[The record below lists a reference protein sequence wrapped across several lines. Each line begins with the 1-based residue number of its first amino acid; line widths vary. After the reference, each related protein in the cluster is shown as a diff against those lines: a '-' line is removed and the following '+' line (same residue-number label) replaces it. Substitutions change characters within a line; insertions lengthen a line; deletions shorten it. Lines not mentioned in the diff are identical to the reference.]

1 MAQLFPED
9 YQLAEGEV
17 LHKGEYKTL
26 EMLKEGLSNQYMV
39 FHGVHWT
46 RVEEDSAI
54 YGEIDFLILNPY
66 GRVLAIEQKETQIEV
81 NAKGELV
88 PIYKDARGTSKSSR
102 TINSQVSRNIG
113 FLRTEYQKRHPE
125 QRLEMDHLLYVPN
138 AKVGKNLPANIALG
152 RIVDSTNREQLI
164 SIINEMFDK
173 NPMPIGEY
181 TAKTPDIQTFFLDKA
196 DVSPQIGL
204 IGQSARQRTTRLS
217 SGLAEWAE
225 RLEFSPYRLWVQGT
239 AGSGKSQLALKE
251 LRKAADQNQTAM
263 YICFN
268 RALVDSVKLSAPN
281 PKNCWT
287 FHELARFVAESQGQ
301 VIDFGDE
308 ATFKRI
314 VDYFLTHYDDLKGQ
328 LDVLVIDEGQD
339 FYPEWGAVL
348 LELVKPDGRMIWLED
363 SSQRIYGRPSID
375 PEGWVKLSSPTN
387 YRSPQHVLTLINGLD
402 LTNDYLE
409 TGNSYAGLAPGH
421 FVYQEGGV
429 VEATAL
435 AVQDLID
442 QGFASK
448 SIAVLSFHGAKNS
461 VFLSDTV
468 EKINGFSI
476 KKSTGYDRDSNAT
489 WSNGELLVDTL
500 YRFKGQCADAIVL
513 TEIDFAGWDQV
524 TKNKLFVGLTRA
536 RLTIN
541 LVMSTGVERLFVEK
555 GFS

>member
-9 YQLAEGEV
+9 HQLAEGEV

-26 EMLKEGLSNQYMV
+26 EMLKEGLSDQYMV

-88 PIYKDARGTSKSSR
+88 PIYKDSHVLTKSSR

-113 FLRTEYQKRHPE
+113 SLRTEYQKRHPE
-125 QRLEMDHLLYVPN
+125 QRLEIDHLLYVPN

-152 RIVDSTNREQLI
+152 RIVDSTNRDQLLP
-164 SIINEMFDK
+164 IINEMFDK
-173 NPMPIGEY
+173 NPMPTGDH
-181 TAKTPDIQTFFLDKA
+181 TAKTLDIQAFFLDKA

-239 AGSGKSQLALKE
+239 AGSGKTQLALKE
-251 LRKAADQNQTAM
+251 LRKAADENQTAM

-287 FHELARFVAESQGQ
+287 FHELARFVSESQGQ
-301 VIDFGDE
+301 LIDFGDE
-308 ATFKRI
+308 ASFKQM
-314 VDYFLTHYDDLKGQ
+314 VDYFLTHYDDLKEQ

-348 LELVKPDGRMIWLED
+348 LEIVKPDGRMIWLED
-363 SSQRIYGRPSID
+363 SSQRIYGRPSIE

-387 YRSPQHVLTLINGLD
+387 YRSPQHVLTLINGLE
-402 LTNDYLE
+402 LTDGYLE
-409 TGNSYAGLAPGH
+409 TGNCYAGLNPGH
-421 FVYQEGGV
+421 FVYQDGDVISE
-429 VEATAL
+429 TSD

-442 QGFASK
+442 QGFAPE

-461 VFLSDTV
+461 VFLSDKV
-468 EKINGFSI
+468 QKINGFSI
-476 KKSTGYDRDSNAT
+476 KKSTGYDKDSNAT

-513 TEIDFAGWDQV
+513 TEIDFAEWDQV

-541 LVMSTGVERLFVEK
+541 LVMSTNVEK
-555 GFS
+555 LFIERGFN

>member
-26 EMLKEGLSNQYMV
+26 EMLKDGLSDQYMV

-46 RVEEDSAI
+46 RVEEDTAI

-66 GRVLAIEQKETQIEV
+66 GRALAIEQKETQIEV

-88 PIYKDARGTSKSSR
+88 PIYKDTHGQSKSSR

-113 FLRTEYQKRHPE
+113 SLRSEYQRRHPE
-125 QRLEMDHLLYVPN
+125 QRLEIDHLLYVPN
-138 AKVGKNLPANIALG
+138 AKVGKSLPANIALG
-152 RIVDSTNREQLI
+152 RIVDSTNRDQLI

-173 NPMPIGEY
+173 NPMPTGDH
-181 TAKTPDIQTFFLDKA
+181 TAKTLDIQAFFLDKA
-196 DVSPQIGL
+196 EVSPQIGL

-217 SGLAEWAE
+217 SGLAEWAG
-225 RLEFSPYRLWVQGT
+225 RLEFSPFRLWVQGT
-239 AGSGKSQLALKE
+239 AGSGKTQLALNE
-251 LRKAADQNQTAM
+251 LRKAAANNQTAM

-301 VIDFGDE
+301 VFNFGDE
-308 ATFKRI
+308 TAFKRM
-314 VDYFLTHYDDLKGQ
+314 VDYFLSHYADLKEQ

-348 LELVKPDGRMIWLED
+348 LELIKPEGRMIWLED
-363 SSQRIYGRPSID
+363 SSQRIYGRPSIE

-387 YRSPQHVLTLINGLD
+387 YRSPQHVLTLINGLN
-402 LTNDYLE
+402 LTDDYLE
-409 TGNSYAGLAPGH
+409 TGNGYAGLAPGH
-421 FVYQEGGV
+421 FVYQDGNVIET
-429 VEATAL
+429 TAL
-435 AVQDLID
+435 AVQDLIE
-442 QGFASK
+442 QGFAPE

-461 VFLSDTV
+461 VFLSDKV
-468 EKINGFSI
+468 EAINGFSI
-476 KKSTGYDRDSNAT
+476 KKSTGYDKDSNAT

-513 TEIDFAGWDQV
+513 TEIDFTEWDQI

-541 LVMSTGVERLFVEK
+541 LVISPRVEQLFIEK
-555 GFS
+555 GFV

>member
-1 MAQLFPED
+1 M
-9 YQLAEGEV
+9 
-17 LHKGEYKTL
+17 HKGEFKTL
-26 EMLKEGLSNQYMV
+26 EMLKEGLNDQYMV

-46 RVEEDSAI
+46 RVEEDAAI

-81 NAKGELV
+81 NLKGELV
-88 PIYKDARGTSKSSR
+88 PIYKDANGLSKSSR

-113 FLRTEYQKRHPE
+113 SLRTEYQNRYPE
-125 QRLEMDHLLYVPN
+125 QRLEIDHLLYVPN

-152 RIVDSTNREQLI
+152 RIVDSTNRESLV

-173 NPMPIGEY
+173 NPMPTGDH
-181 TAKTPDIQTFFLDKA
+181 TAKTLDIQTFFLDKA
-196 DVSPQIGL
+196 DVCPQIGL

-225 RLEFSPYRLWVQGT
+225 RLDFSPFRLWVQGT
-239 AGSGKSQLALKE
+239 AGSGKTQLALKE
-251 LRKAADQNQTAM
+251 LRKAEVQNKTAM

-268 RALVDSVKLSAPN
+268 RSLVDSVKMSAPN

-301 VIDFGDE
+301 VVDFGDE
-308 ATFKRI
+308 ATFKQI
-314 VDYFLTHYDDLKGQ
+314 VDYFLTHYDELKEQ

-339 FYPEWGAVL
+339 FYPEWASVL
-348 LELVKPDGRMIWLED
+348 LELVKPEGRMIWLED
-363 SSQRIYGRPSID
+363 YSQRIYGRPSIE

-387 YRSPQHVLTLINGLD
+387 YRSPQHILTLINGLN
-402 LTNDYLE
+402 LTDDYLE
-409 TGNSYAGLAPGH
+409 TGNGYAGLPPGH
-421 FVYQEGGV
+421 FVYQDGDV
-429 VEATAL
+429 VSETSD
-435 AVQDLID
+435 AVQDLIG
-442 QGFASK
+442 QGFAPE
-448 SIAVLSFHGAKNS
+448 SIAVLSFRGAKNS
-461 VFLSDTV
+461 VFLSDQV

-476 KKSTGYDRDSNAT
+476 KKSTGYDKDSNST
-489 WSNGELLVDTL
+489 WSSGELLVDTL

-513 TEIDFAGWDQV
+513 TEIDFTEWDQV

-541 LVMSTGVERLFVEK
+541 LVMSKVTEKLFIEK
-555 GFS
+555 GFL

>member
-9 YQLAEGEV
+9 HQLAEGEV

-26 EMLKEGLSNQYMV
+26 EMLKEGLSDQYMV

-88 PIYKDARGTSKSSR
+88 PIYKDSHVLTKSSR

-113 FLRTEYQKRHPE
+113 SLRTEYQKRHPE
-125 QRLEMDHLLYVPN
+125 QRLEIDHLLYVPN

-152 RIVDSTNREQLI
+152 RIVDSTNRDQLLP
-164 SIINEMFDK
+164 IINEMFDK
-173 NPMPIGEY
+173 NPMPTGDH
-181 TAKTPDIQTFFLDKA
+181 TAKTLDIQAFFLDKA

-239 AGSGKSQLALKE
+239 AGSGKTQLALKE
-251 LRKAADQNQTAM
+251 LRKAADEKQTAM

-287 FHELARFVAESQGQ
+287 FHELARFVSVSQAQ
-301 VIDFGDE
+301 MIDFGDE
-308 ATFKRI
+308 ASFKQM
-314 VDYFLTHYDDLKGQ
+314 VDYFLTHYDDLKEQ

-363 SSQRIYGRPSID
+363 SSQRIYGRPSIE

-387 YRSPQHVLTLINGLD
+387 YRSPQHVLTLINGLE
-402 LTNDYLE
+402 LTDGYLE
-409 TGNSYAGLAPGH
+409 TGNGYAGLNPGH
-421 FVYQEGGV
+421 FVYQDGNVISE
-429 VEATAL
+429 TSD

-442 QGFASK
+442 QGFAPE

-461 VFLSDTV
+461 VFLSDKV

-476 KKSTGYDRDSNAT
+476 KKSTGYDKDSNAT

-513 TEIDFAGWDQV
+513 TEIDFAEWDQV

-541 LVMSTGVERLFVEK
+541 LVMSTKVEKLFIEK
-555 GFS
+555 GFN

>member
-1 MAQLFPED
+1 M
-9 YQLAEGEV
+9 
-17 LHKGEYKTL
+17 HKGEYKTL
-26 EMLKEGLSNQYMV
+26 EMLKEGLSDQYMV

-46 RVEEDSAI
+46 RVEEDTAI

-66 GRVLAIEQKETQIEV
+66 GRSLAIEQKETQIEV

-88 PIYKDARGTSKSSR
+88 PFYKDTHGQSKSSR

-113 FLRTEYQKRHPE
+113 SLRSEYQKRHPE
-125 QRLEMDHLLYVPN
+125 QRLEIDHLLYVPN

-152 RIVDSTNREQLI
+152 RIVDSTNRDQLI

-173 NPMPIGEY
+173 NPIPTGDH
-181 TAKTPDIQTFFLDKA
+181 TAKTLDIQAFFLDKA

-217 SGLAEWAE
+217 SGLAEWAG
-225 RLEFSPYRLWVQGT
+225 RLEFSPFRLWVQGT
-239 AGSGKSQLALKE
+239 AGSGKTQLALSE
-251 LRKAADQNQTAM
+251 LRKAAANNQTAM

-308 ATFKRI
+308 TAFRRM
-314 VDYFLTHYDDLKGQ
+314 VDYFLTHYADLKEQ

-348 LELVKPDGRMIWLED
+348 LELIKPEGRMIWLED
-363 SSQRIYGRPSID
+363 SSQRIYGRPAIE

-387 YRSPQHVLTLINGLD
+387 YRSPQHVLTLINGLN
-402 LTNDYLE
+402 LTDDYLE
-409 TGNSYAGLAPGH
+409 TGNGYAGLAPGH
-421 FVYQEGGV
+421 FVYQDGDVISE
-429 VEATAL
+429 TSD
-435 AVQDLID
+435 AVQDLIE
-442 QGFASK
+442 QGFAPE
-448 SIAVLSFHGAKNS
+448 SIAVLSFRGAKNS
-461 VFLSDTV
+461 VFLSDKV

-476 KKSTGYDRDSNAT
+476 KKSTGYDKDSNAT

-513 TEIDFAGWDQV
+513 TEIDFTEWDQI

-541 LVMSTGVERLFVEK
+541 LVISPRVEQLFIEK
-555 GFS
+555 GFV

>member
-9 YQLAEGEV
+9 HQLAEGEV

-26 EMLKEGLSNQYMV
+26 EMLKEGLSDQYMV

-88 PIYKDARGTSKSSR
+88 PIYKDSHVLTKSSR

-113 FLRTEYQKRHPE
+113 SLRTEYQKRHPE
-125 QRLEMDHLLYVPN
+125 QRLEIDHLFYVPN

-152 RIVDSTNREQLI
+152 RIVDSTNRDQLLP
-164 SIINEMFDK
+164 IINEMFDK
-173 NPMPIGEY
+173 NPMPTGDH
-181 TAKTPDIQTFFLDKA
+181 TAKTLDIQAFFLDKA

-239 AGSGKSQLALKE
+239 AGSGKTQLALKE
-251 LRKAADQNQTAM
+251 LRKAADEKQTAM

-287 FHELARFVAESQGQ
+287 FHELARFVSVSQAQ
-301 VIDFGDE
+301 MIDFGDE
-308 ATFKRI
+308 ASFKQM
-314 VDYFLTHYDDLKGQ
+314 VDYFLTHYDDLKEQ

-348 LELVKPDGRMIWLED
+348 LEIVKPDGRMIWLED
-363 SSQRIYGRPSID
+363 SSQRIYGRPSIE

-387 YRSPQHVLTLINGLD
+387 YRSPQHVLTLINGLE
-402 LTNDYLE
+402 LTDGYLE
-409 TGNSYAGLAPGH
+409 TGNGYAGLNPGH
-421 FVYQEGGV
+421 FVYQDGNVISE
-429 VEATAL
+429 TSD

-442 QGFASK
+442 QGFAPE

-461 VFLSDTV
+461 VFLSDKV

-476 KKSTGYDRDSNAT
+476 KKSTGYDKDSNAT

-513 TEIDFAGWDQV
+513 TEIDFAEWDQV

-541 LVMSTGVERLFVEK
+541 LVMSTKVEKLFIEK
-555 GFS
+555 GFN

>member
-9 YQLAEGEV
+9 YQLADGEV

-26 EMLKEGLSNQYMV
+26 EMLKEGLSEQYMV

-88 PIYKDARGTSKSSR
+88 PIYKDAHGPSKSSK
-102 TINSQVSRNIG
+102 TINSQVARNIG
-113 FLRTEYQKRHPE
+113 SLRTEYQKRHPD
-125 QRLEMDHLLYVPN
+125 QRIEIDHLLYIPN

-164 SIINEMFDK
+164 SIINEIFDK
-173 NPMPIGEY
+173 NPMPIGEH
-181 TAKTPDIQTFFLDKA
+181 TAKTLDIQTFFLDKA

-239 AGSGKSQLALKE
+239 AGSGKTQLALKE
-251 LRKAADQNQTAM
+251 LRKAADQNLTAM

-301 VIDFGDE
+301 AIDFGGED
-308 ATFKRI
+308 TFRQM
-314 VDYFLTHYDDLKGQ
+314 VDYFLTHYDDLKEQ

-339 FYPEWGAVL
+339 FYPEWGSVL
-348 LELVKPDGRMIWLED
+348 LELVKPNGRMIWLED
-363 SSQRIYGRPSID
+363 SSQRIYGRPSIE

-402 LTNDYLE
+402 LTDGYLE
-409 TGNSYAGLAPGH
+409 TGNGYAGLAPGH
-421 FVYQEGGV
+421 FVYQEGDV
-429 VEATAL
+429 AETTAL

-442 QGFASK
+442 QGFAPE

-476 KKSTGYDRDSNAT
+476 KKSTGYNKESNAT

-513 TEIDFAGWDQV
+513 TEIDFTEWDQV

-541 LVMSTGVERLFVEK
+541 LVMSTGVEKLFIEK

>member
-26 EMLKEGLSNQYMV
+26 EMLKEGLSDQYMV

-88 PIYKDARGTSKSSR
+88 PIYKDPRVPTKSSR

-113 FLRTEYQKRHPE
+113 SLRTEYQKRHPE
-125 QRLEMDHLLYVPN
+125 QRLEIDHLLYVPN
-138 AKVGKNLPANIALG
+138 AKVGKNFPANIALG
-152 RIVDSTNREQLI
+152 RIVDSTNRDQLL

-173 NPMPIGEY
+173 NPMPTGDH
-181 TAKTPDIQTFFLDKA
+181 TAKTLDIQTFFLDKA

-239 AGSGKSQLALKE
+239 AGSGKTQLALRE
-251 LRKAADQNQTAM
+251 LRKAVDQNQTAM

-308 ATFKRI
+308 ATFKQM
-314 VDYFLTHYDDLKGQ
+314 VDYFLTHHDDLKEQ

-363 SSQRIYGRPSID
+363 SSQRIYGRPSIE

-402 LTNDYLE
+402 LTDGYLE
-409 TGNSYAGLAPGH
+409 TGNGYAGLAPGH

-429 VEATAL
+429 VETTTL

-442 QGFASK
+442 QGFAPE

-476 KKSTGYDRDSNAT
+476 KKSTGYDKDSNAT

-513 TEIDFAGWDQV
+513 TEIDFTEWDQV

-541 LVMSTGVERLFVEK
+541 LVMSKSVEGLFIEK

>member
-1 MAQLFPED
+1 
-9 YQLAEGEV
+9 
-17 LHKGEYKTL
+17 LHKGEHKTL
-26 EMLKEGLSNQYMV
+26 EMLKDGLSDQYMV

-46 RVEEDSAI
+46 RVEKDSAI

-66 GRVLAIEQKETQIEV
+66 GRVLAVEQKETQIEV

-88 PIYKDARGTSKSSR
+88 PIYKDSCGPSKSSR

-113 FLRTEYQKRHPE
+113 SLRTEYEKRYPG
-125 QRLEMDHLLYVPN
+125 QRLEIDHLLYVPN

-152 RIVDSTNREQLI
+152 RIVDSTNRDELI
-164 SIINEMFDK
+164 SIINQMFDK
-173 NPMPIGEY
+173 NPMPTGDH
-181 TAKTPDIQTFFLDKA
+181 TAKTLDIQTFFLDKA

-225 RLEFSPYRLWVQGT
+225 RLEFSPFRLWVQGT
-239 AGSGKSQLALKE
+239 AGSGKTQLALKE
-251 LRKAADQNQTAM
+251 LRKASDHNQTAM

-268 RALVDSVKLSAPN
+268 RALVDSVKQSAPN

-308 ATFKRI
+308 ATFKRM
-314 VDYFLTHYDDLKGQ
+314 VDYFLTHYDDLKEQ

-348 LELVKPDGRMIWLED
+348 LELVKPNGRMIWLED
-363 SSQRIYGRPSID
+363 SSQRIYGRPSIE

-402 LTNDYLE
+402 LTDGHLE
-409 TGNSYAGLAPGH
+409 TGNGFAGLVPGH

-429 VEATAL
+429 AETTAL

-442 QGFASK
+442 QGFAPE

-461 VFLSDTV
+461 VFLSDAV
-468 EKINGFSI
+468 EKINGLSI
-476 KKSTGYDRDSNAT
+476 KKSTGYDKESNAT

-513 TEIDFAGWDQV
+513 TEIEFVEWDQV

-541 LVMSTGVERLFVEK
+541 LVMSTAVENLFIEK

>member
-1 MAQLFPED
+1 
-9 YQLAEGEV
+9 
-17 LHKGEYKTL
+17 
-26 EMLKEGLSNQYMV
+26 
-39 FHGVHWT
+39 
-46 RVEEDSAI
+46 
-54 YGEIDFLILNPY
+54 
-66 GRVLAIEQKETQIEV
+66 
-81 NAKGELV
+81 
-88 PIYKDARGTSKSSR
+88 
-102 TINSQVSRNIG
+102 
-113 FLRTEYQKRHPE
+113 
-125 QRLEMDHLLYVPN
+125 LLYVPN

-152 RIVDSTNREQLI
+152 RIVDSTNRDQLI

-173 NPMPIGEY
+173 NPMPIGEH
-181 TAKTPDIQTFFLDKA
+181 TAKTLDIQTFFLDKA

-239 AGSGKSQLALKE
+239 AGSGKTQLALKE
-251 LRKAADQNQTAM
+251 LRKADAQNQTAM

-287 FHELARFVAESQGQ
+287 FHELAKFVAESQGQ

-314 VDYFLTHYDDLKGQ
+314 VDYFLTHYDELKEQ

-339 FYPEWGAVL
+339 FYPEWGSVL
-348 LELVKPDGRMIWLED
+348 LELVKPEGRMIWLED
-363 SSQRIYGRPSID
+363 SSQRIYGRPSIE

-387 YRSPQHVLTLINGLD
+387 YRSPQHVLNLINGLN
-402 LTNDYLE
+402 LTDDYLE
-409 TGNSYAGLAPGH
+409 TGNGYAGLTPGH
-421 FVYQEGGV
+421 FVYQDGEV
-429 VEATAL
+429 ISETSD
-435 AVQDLID
+435 AVQDLIE
-442 QGFASK
+442 QGFAPE

-461 VFLSDTV
+461 VFLSDKV

-476 KKSTGYDRDSNAT
+476 KKSTGYDKDSNAT
-489 WSNGELLVDTL
+489 WSNGDLLVDTL

-513 TEIDFAGWDQV
+513 TEIDFTEWDQV

-541 LVMSTGVERLFVEK
+541 LVMSTGVEKLFIEK
-555 GFS
+555 GFR

>member
-9 YQLAEGEV
+9 FKLAEGEV

-26 EMLKEGLSNQYMV
+26 EMLKEGLSDQYMV

-46 RVEEDSAI
+46 RVEDDSAI

-88 PIYKDARGTSKSSR
+88 PIYKDTHGLSKSSR

-113 FLRTEYQKRHPE
+113 SLRTEYEKRYPG
-125 QRLEMDHLLYVPN
+125 QRLEIDHLLYVPN

-152 RIVDSTNREQLI
+152 RVVDSTNRDQLL

-173 NPMPIGEY
+173 NPMPTGDH
-181 TAKTPDIQTFFLDKA
+181 TSKTLDIQTFFLDKA

-239 AGSGKSQLALKE
+239 AGSGKTQLALKE
-251 LRKAADQNQTAM
+251 LRKAEAQNKTAM

-287 FHELARFVAESQGQ
+287 FHELARFVAESRGQ

-314 VDYFLTHYDDLKGQ
+314 VDYFLTHYDELKEQ

-339 FYPEWGAVL
+339 FYPEWGSVL
-348 LELVKPDGRMIWLED
+348 LELVKPEGRMIWLED
-363 SSQRIYGRPSID
+363 SSQRIYGRPSIE

-387 YRSPQHVLTLINGLD
+387 YRSPQHVLNLINGLN
-402 LTNDYLE
+402 LTDDYLE
-409 TGNSYAGLAPGH
+409 TGNGYAGLNPGH
-421 FVYQEGGV
+421 FVYQDGDVISE
-429 VEATAL
+429 TSD
-435 AVQDLID
+435 AVQDLIE
-442 QGFASK
+442 QGFTPE

-461 VFLSDTV
+461 VFLSDKV

-476 KKSTGYDRDSNAT
+476 KKSTGYDKDSNAT

-513 TEIDFAGWDQV
+513 TEIDFTEWDQV

-541 LVMSTGVERLFVEK
+541 LVMSTGVEKLFIEK
-555 GFS
+555 GFR